1 MTKTVL
7 NFRPISVLNYFSRV
21 YENILKTQL
30 VEKMSNIFPPFVS
43 AYRKSYNTQHV
54 FIGLIVEWTKNLD
67 NSYFIETVLT
77 DLSKAFDCIAHDL
90 VIAKLAAYGFDK
102 KNDMLHLLIL
112 KSTKQCFSVNN
123 IKILSMSYLISFN
136 NFFYFILVIR
146 LIILKMTILF
156 QVLLKQQRI

>member
-30 VEKMSNIFPPFVS
+30 VEKMSNIFPPFIS

-77 DLSKAFDCIAHDL
+77 DLSKAFDCIPHDL

-102 KNDMLHLLIL
+102 K
-112 KSTKQCFSVNN
+112 K
-123 IKILSMSYLISFN
+123 
-136 NFFYFILVIR
+136 
-146 LIILKMTILF
+146 
-156 QVLLKQQRI
+156 